1 MRVLN
6 DNEGL
11 IDGKVHLTKN
21 DVNLINSAL
30 FYLQHEEPNPEA
42 RDKIA
47 VLREQFQ
54 SIIKELGGNDC

>member
-6 DNEGL
+6 DNDGM

-21 DVNLINSAL
+21 DVALIHSAL
-30 FYLQHEEPNPEA
+30 FYLQHEEPNSDTRE
-42 RDKIA
+42 RIS

-54 SIIKELGGNDC
+54 SLIKELGGND

>member
-6 DNEGL
+6 DKEGL
-11 IDGKVHLTKN
+11 IDGRVHLTK
-21 DVNLINSAL
+21 DDINLINSAL

-54 SIIKELGGNDC
+54 SIIKHLGGND

>member
-6 DNEGL
+6 DLHGE
-11 IDGKVHLTKN
+11 IDGRVHLTKE

-30 FYLQHEEPNPEA
+30 FYLQHEEPNSEA

-47 VLREQFQ
+47 VLRDQFQ
-54 SIIKELGGNDC
+54 SIIKELGGDD

>member
-6 DNEGL
+6 DLRGE
-11 IDGKVHLTKN
+11 IDGRVHLTKDDIN
-21 DVNLINSAL
+21 VINSAL
-30 FYLQHEEPNPEA
+30 FYLQHEEPTLES

-54 SIIKELGGNDC
+54 SLIKELGGNDS

>member
-6 DNEGL
+6 DNEGM
-11 IDGKVHLTKN
+11 IDGKVHLTKD

-42 RDKIA
+42 RDKIT

-54 SIIKELGGNDC
+54 SLIKELGGND

>member
-6 DNEGL
+6 DNDGM

-42 RDKIA
+42 RDKIT

-54 SIIKELGGNDC
+54 SLIKELGGND